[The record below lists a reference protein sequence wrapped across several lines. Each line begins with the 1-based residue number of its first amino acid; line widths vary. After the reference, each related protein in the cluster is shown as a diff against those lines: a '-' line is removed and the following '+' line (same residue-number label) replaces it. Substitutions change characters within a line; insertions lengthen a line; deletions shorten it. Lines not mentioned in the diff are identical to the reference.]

1 MKPGKQNITLENT
14 EQMLC
19 VAGPPDFQSQP
30 LSRVPLER
38 LTGQCSPRI
47 LPLYAPNH
55 QVLLGDQIQLDCRA
69 VGQPQPQI
77 SWLLPPRESG
87 YGEQGLRMVKSSS
100 HLGSDDR
107 VIVSESG
114 TLYITDIENGDQG
127 QWTCTSQSHSR
138 FFSRVECYVFLH
150 TFSER
155 IWVSYELLCNFYRM
169 YYHLRS
175 SVKCRTMTF
184 SRVKQN
190 SPQSL

>member
-1 MKPGKQNITLENT
+1 MILSIHDNPFYCDCTVACLGQLMKPGKQNITLENK

-77 SWLLPPRESG
+77 SWLLSPRESG
-87 YGEQGLRMVKSSS
+87 YG
-100 HLGSDDR
+100 
-107 VIVSESG
+107 
-114 TLYITDIENGDQG
+114 
-127 QWTCTSQSHSR
+127 
-138 FFSRVECYVFLH
+138 
-150 TFSER
+150 
-155 IWVSYELLCNFYRM
+155 
-169 YYHLRS
+169 
-175 SVKCRTMTF
+175 
-184 SRVKQN
+184 
-190 SPQSL
+190 